1 MWVMYADL
9 SDCRHSK
16 GGRGMSFDI
25 IIAGI
30 GGQGTIL
37 LSNIIGEAGVI
48 EGRSIRSAETHGM
61 AQRGGSIECQVRID
75 QEYGCQIAP
84 GNADLMISF
93 DLLETARF
101 AHYMKQ
107 HGTVVT
113 NSEYVLP
120 TSVFAQSLPDPGAG
134 ILLSAFDTQNVLSID
149 ARRLAEQA
157 GTILTQNVV
166 LLGAASWFI
175 PLNES
180 SLREAISCRVPEK
193 SKEMNLS
200 AFDLGRSATQSS

>member
-1 MWVMYADL
+1 MYADL
-9 SDCRHSK
+9 SNCRDSK
-16 GGRGMSFDI
+16 GGTGMTFDL
-25 IIAGI
+25 IIAWI

-37 LSNIIGEAGVI
+37 LSNIIGEACVI
-48 EGRSIRSAETHGM
+48 EGRSIRGAETHGM

-93 DLLETARF
+93 DLLEAARF

-113 NSEYVLP
+113 NNEYTLP
-120 TSVFAQSLPDPGAG
+120 TSVFMQGFPDPGSEV
-134 ILLSAFDTQNVLSID
+134 LLSAFDTQSVFSIN
-149 ARRLAEQA
+149 ARTLAEQA
-157 GTILTQNVV
+157 GTVLTQNVV
-166 LLGAASWFI
+166 LLGAASRFI
-175 PLNES
+175 PLNED
-180 SLREAISCRVPEK
+180 SLREGISRRVPEK

-200 AFDLGRSATQSS
+200 AFDLGREAAAK